1 MNTFKK
7 PLFIHW
13 FYYISAVVCYW
24 IAFALVFVHYYEQNK
39 TLPTLGYALLGTCL
53 LYPHITFGIQYF
65 RTGFNERH
73 ERICMLFDV
82 GLCGLFGNMIDIFSA
97 PALLYCMLTMTNIM
111 LAHGTKYF
119 LMGTAVA
126 FLNYAWAGLVMGFQ
140 FFQPVS
146 FGLTVASGLLTL
158 FYPIYLAS
166 VVHIRTKMLKNSKI
180 KLREQKEMMQ
190 ELNEELNQLN
200 EEISTTLETVSAQKT
215 EIQKQHFDITQSI
228 SYAKNIQE
236 AFMPSLEFIAH
247 TIPHSFILY
256 RPRDI
261 VSGDFYYINEHAGKI
276 FIAAVDCTGHGIPG
290 AFMSFLGNDLLTEII
305 VNRNTLEPDL
315 ILNKMSKGI
324 RRVLRQAE
332 TNNRDGMDI
341 ALAVIDHQAKKLAY
355 SGARNPLIYIQNQ
368 HLHTI
373 KADIKSIGGEQ
384 REENKVFTKHIV
396 DISLPTTF
404 YLFTDGFQDQFGGK
418 AHKKFMTASL
428 RKKLLEIHQKPLP
441 EQHNILNETLEQW
454 ITEGNERQTDDILL
468 IGVKV

>member
-1 MNTFKK
+1 
-7 PLFIHW
+7 
-13 FYYISAVVCYW
+13 
-24 IAFALVFVHYYEQNK
+24 
-39 TLPTLGYALLGTCL
+39 
-53 LYPHITFGIQYF
+53 
-65 RTGFNERH
+65 
-73 ERICMLFDV
+73 
-82 GLCGLFGNMIDIFSA
+82 
-97 PALLYCMLTMTNIM
+97 M

-119 LMGTAVA
+119 VIGTALSVV
-126 FLNYAWAGLVMGFQ
+126 NYVWAGLVMGFQ

-146 FGLTVASGLLTL
+146 FGLTLASGVLTL
-158 FYPIYLAS
+158 FYPVYLAS

-228 SYAKNIQE
+228 SYAKQIQE

-256 RPRDI
+256 RPRDV
-261 VSGDFYYINEHAGKI
+261 VSGDFYYINQHADKI

-341 ALAVIDHQAKKLAY
+341 AIAVIDHQAKTLAY

-368 HLHTI
+368 HLHTV
-373 KADIKSIGGEQ
+373 KADSKSIGGEQ
-384 REENKVFTKHIV
+384 REEHKIFTKHLI

-418 AHKKFMTASL
+418 THKKFMIASL

-441 EQHNILNETLEQW
+441 EQRNILNDTLDHW
-454 ITEGNERQTDDILL
+454 IAEGKERQTDDILL